1 MENSVYSYDEKSLIR
16 DGKRWFPIMGEIHYS
31 RYPEQ
36 YWKEALLKMKA
47 GGVDIVSSYVIW
59 IHHEEV
65 SNDWDFS
72 TGNKNLRK
80 FVETVKECGLKMF
93 LRIGPWCH
101 AEVRNGGFPD
111 WFVKMM
117 GNRIRTNNGEYLEE
131 VEKFYTKIYEQVKDL
146 LHKDGGPVIGIQ
158 IENEYGHCGGLTG
171 EEGEKHMRTLTQM
184 AKRIGFDVPYYTAT
198 GWGGAV
204 TGGLLPVMGG
214 YCDAPW
220 DSKMTKLAPSGNFV
234 FSEERN
240 DHAIGSDYGIGET
253 LTFDMKKFPYL
264 TAELGGGLQVTYK
277 RRPVATA
284 KDVEAMSICKIG
296 SGCSLLG
303 YYMYHGGTNPDGKL
317 STLQEST
324 AQGSACDLPEKNYDF
339 RAPLDEYGHANES
352 YKYLRRLSLFIH
364 DYGEELCNMDSFIPE
379 DNPRNPNDF
388 KNLRYAWRYNKETG
402 REFLFVNNYQK
413 NYELYDHYTT
423 ELNSPAMNTSYSFDL
438 KNGESA
444 IISHTSWGCFFSPLC
459 KINGLEVYFPSTENN
474 EANFLGFGDRV
485 ISYEDSLNASKI
497 TIAGKEYLIISDN
510 CILFTEEKGEKTL
523 LHFELNTATSKNKV
537 AHFKSYPPLPKT
549 PAGFRVKREEYFD
562 EYTFTATLPE
572 APVAD
577 VVYYTNEKDDN
588 GNMKKI
594 YKFSVA
600 EWPEDPFD
608 ILSDVVLSLSYYGD
622 CARLYDENHKLIS
635 DNLYIGDDYSWNI
648 GLKRLGKKSRHF
660 TLEIDAAKSPDE
672 VYIEKRG
679 KYHDL
684 VCVSNPVYTITFE
697 E

>member
-220 DSKMTKLAPSGNFV
+220 DSK
-234 FSEERN
+234 
-240 DHAIGSDYGIGET
+240 
-253 LTFDMKKFPYL
+253 
-264 TAELGGGLQVTYK
+264 
-277 RRPVATA
+277 
-284 KDVEAMSICKIG
+284 
-296 SGCSLLG
+296 
-303 YYMYHGGTNPDGKL
+303 
-317 STLQEST
+317 
-324 AQGSACDLPEKNYDF
+324 
-339 RAPLDEYGHANES
+339 
-352 YKYLRRLSLFIH
+352 
-364 DYGEELCNMDSFIPE
+364 
-379 DNPRNPNDF
+379 
-388 KNLRYAWRYNKETG
+388 
-402 REFLFVNNYQK
+402 
-413 NYELYDHYTT
+413 
-423 ELNSPAMNTSYSFDL
+423 
-438 KNGESA
+438 
-444 IISHTSWGCFFSPLC
+444 
-459 KINGLEVYFPSTENN
+459 
-474 EANFLGFGDRV
+474 
-485 ISYEDSLNASKI
+485 
-497 TIAGKEYLIISDN
+497 
-510 CILFTEEKGEKTL
+510 
-523 LHFELNTATSKNKV
+523 
-537 AHFKSYPPLPKT
+537 
-549 PAGFRVKREEYFD
+549 
-562 EYTFTATLPE
+562 
-572 APVAD
+572 
-577 VVYYTNEKDDN
+577 
-588 GNMKKI
+588 
-594 YKFSVA
+594 
-600 EWPEDPFD
+600 
-608 ILSDVVLSLSYYGD
+608 
-622 CARLYDENHKLIS
+622 
-635 DNLYIGDDYSWNI
+635 
-648 GLKRLGKKSRHF
+648 
-660 TLEIDAAKSPDE
+660 
-672 VYIEKRG
+672 
-679 KYHDL
+679 
-684 VCVSNPVYTITFE
+684 
-697 E
+697 